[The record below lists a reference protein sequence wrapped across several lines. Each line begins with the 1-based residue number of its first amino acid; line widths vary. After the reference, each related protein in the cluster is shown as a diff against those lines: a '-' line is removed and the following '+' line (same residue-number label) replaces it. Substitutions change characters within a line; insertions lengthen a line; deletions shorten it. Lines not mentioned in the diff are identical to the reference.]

1 MGATKK
7 PKDNTLGADVFLW
20 SQVYLKI
27 GGNDFWNKTNMTML
41 RSRRKSPHEFV
52 GSVVKFQSHSVL
64 VGLIQET
71 LPGAL
76 EGRWDLFQPQ
86 NPLVWIQGH
95 KGFLSVPRG
104 GGGCLAGRR
113 RSDGAKATGHL
124 QYRERPVLALR
135 RLTLHSEW
143 RRRGE

>member
-76 EGRWDLFQPQ
+76 EGCAFTHLCFMA
-86 NPLVWIQGH
+86 I
-95 KGFLSVPRG
+95 SVG
-104 GGGCLAGRR
+104 KN
-113 RSDGAKATGHL
+113 SKL
-124 QYRERPVLALR
+124 QY
-135 RLTLHSEW
+135 SQ
-143 RRRGE
+143 